1 MEQDEVKSFLGNM
14 KLIYQHG
21 VSHSK
26 NKSKLDRFL
35 AIHNCHYVL
44 EQITRERAK
53 NISFNM
59 TFNDALHKINFDEII
74 KKIHK
79 KEKIPDYDRLL
90 ELNRIRNNAE
100 HFFIIPDSE
109 TASFYVTIT
118 RDFLK
123 WSYKQYF
130 GIDYESLAF
139 EDRIYDVPIRNRMVE
154 AKSLIDK
161 EDFHGA
167 SLKMYEA
174 LGAFKFM
181 WFGFLTD
188 IRFENIK
195 ATSEPAYSLAEAF
208 ADFAFKIIL
217 SEDESTLEEFS
228 KIKTALVKDGEKVIG
243 VGSRYLAPLTFKDRE
258 EANKHYESILNII
271 LTYQDR
277 IPNSIWRK
285 KE

>member
-1 MEQDEVKSFLGNM
+1 MEQGDVKSFLGNM

-26 NKSKLDRFL
+26 NKAKLDRFL

-44 EQITRERAK
+44 EQITREHAK

-59 TFNDALHKINFDEII
+59 TFNDALHKINFEEII

-109 TASFYVTIT
+109 TVSFYVTIT

-123 WSYKQYF
+123 WSYRRYF
-130 GIDYESLAF
+130 KIDYESLAF
-139 EDRIYDVPIRNRMVE
+139 EDRIYDIPIRNRMLE
-154 AKSLIDK
+154 AKSLVDK

-174 LGAFKFM
+174 LGAFKFI
-181 WFGFLTD
+181 WFRFLTD

-195 ATSEPAYSLAEAF
+195 ATEPLYSLAEAF

-217 SEDESTLEEFS
+217 SEDEVTLERFS
-228 KIKTALVKDGEKVIG
+228 QIRTTFMKDGEKVVG
-243 VGSRYLAPLTFKDRE
+243 VGSRYIVPLTFKDKE